1 MRTIFT
7 IFFRDIKRLCSN
19 WVAVLVVLGV
29 CLIPSLYA
37 WFNICLLYTSIKGGT
52 FPVVVC
58 YLDKGEQMITEK
70 GSMVWQTPNFKMET
84 SGGGLEMCIRDRM

>member
-1 MRTIFT
+1 MRSVVCGCGT
-7 IFFRDIKRLCSN
+7 R
-19 WVAVLVVLGV
+19 AV
-29 CLIPSLYA
+29 PARKEQFMKYE
-37 WFNICLLYTSIKGGT
+37 IKGGT

-84 SGGGLEMCIRDRM
+84 SGGGLR